1 MDAMELKS
9 IRPGEIMPISEAQRA
24 LGVGQWAWQRRLLP
38 RIKSKLI
45 RMGRRKY
52 VRSDDIIA
60 LFDKS
65 AEEQT
70 DKDVQHG
77 TQVKSH

>member
-1 MDAMELKS
+1 MIATKS
-9 IRPGEIMPISEAQRA
+9 VETIRPGEVLSLDAVKSA
-24 LGVGQWAWQRRLLP
+24 LGIRRWTWENRLKP
-38 RIKSKLI
+38 RLTVIKI
-45 RMGRRKY
+45 GRRKY

-60 LFDKS
+60 LFDKF